1 MNLEGRMGL
10 SQFSV
15 LPRIRSLETRLLDDP
30 TYRSRVEKL
39 LSYPTALKTYMRR
52 LKTARPDLY
61 DSAKVNGRNEWRI
74 SSVPN

>member
-1 MNLEGRMGL
+1 MGL

-15 LPRIRSLETRLLDDP
+15 LPRIRSLGTLLLYDP

-52 LKTARPDLY
+52 LHTARPDIY
-61 DSAKVNGRNEWRI
+61 STSKSNGRIVWRV

>member
-10 SQFSV
+10 SQFPD
-15 LPRIRSLETRLLDDP
+15 LPRKQSSETRLLDDP